1 MSMMMKMSGKN
12 SAGSESERSVRHMSI
27 NSQLQ
32 NNRYCC
38 ITLQAVMMMIKMVLM
53 ILIITSIFSADDDLD
68 QLPISEQSLPLHQLQ
83 SNDDEDDDNGDDG
96 DGGNDYIDNE

>member
-1 MSMMMKMSGKN
+1 
-12 SAGSESERSVRHMSI
+12 MSI

-53 ILIITSIFSADDDLD
+53 MMIKMVLMILIITSIFSADDSVD
-68 QLPISEQSLPLHQLQ
+68 
-83 SNDDEDDDNGDDG
+83 
-96 DGGNDYIDNE
+96 